1 MNVRM
6 GERETLNKIYEI
18 EMKVQT
24 FCDSYVQKERKNL
37 YMQQW
42 KINNRIFYD
51 PQGYKEDV
59 KDCG

>member
-37 YMQQW
+37 YMQQ
-42 KINNRIFYD
+42 
-51 PQGYKEDV
+51 
-59 KDCG
+59 